1 MIQDKR
7 KSLEEFLQKQLIG
20 PGGCNDQFR
29 VFNENE
35 DENLQ
40 EFSAGEVV
48 NTTPGSIYSSAILF
62 PRQDEKV
69 NGVFS
74 GPEDEGT
81 PNDPHDD
88 DDPDT
93 TEDEEAEDE
102 KNLDFGDD
110 IDALGRRFPNRFG
123 ISCCLQGENINKD
136 LHIRI
141 TGRFYKKVKKAL
153 SVRIK
158 VTNVED
164 LTNFINSDE
173 FKKKIGTLISIDDG
187 YIIIL
192 KAIKDSDLRDYN
204 DSLRE
209 LNKIC
214 CQKVATN
221 PDGSLCPIFN
231 DTNFKPEHRFLSAYK
246 ERLFAFLTKVDEN
259 GNYACAGQEDSI
271 KKRIAEVE
279 RYETCIS
286 YIEDVF
292 SVFNSRDFGFWQAF
306 EFDKELDLTD
316 IDLTSKRVFKAD
328 EYPALKEI
336 VKYKI
341 RQDVNL
347 SLNAWLQVLQ
357 YDDKYYLKVLL
368 ENNSTAVKTNEVK
381 YFSIVTEKVNERCF
395 FGVKVDISSPNLIP
409 YHREN
414 KYEAN
419 DAEANML
426 RFLYRDIK
434 DYGVG
439 HLCSVDWKKDEK
451 GLLHVFSEFMPTIES
466 PDVEPEPRDKKQEI
480 KKEDG
485 KIEAKKYLDNTQ
497 FLQFKD
503 LSVFSDFTNEQI
515 KNGLLDFVEKYSHW
529 IEGLCTCKEALKQAD
544 KKLAENNIAQCQKDY
559 ERIKRNINDFLC
571 DDSKMQSFR
580 LMNAAMFMQ
589 LWHNT
594 DKNKEI
600 VRTQHPELTFAFYRD
615 NADDRSIFKD
625 SSGNGIPAAW
635 RPFQLAFILLNLD
648 GIFQRDLNSEWK
660 ERNEKVDLVWFPTG
674 GGKTEAYLGII
685 ALTIINRRRTFGNQ
699 GYGTAAL
706 MRYTLRL
713 LATQQFQRALRL
725 ILALEQI
732 RRWNNQDYNLGDD
745 EISIGLF
752 VGKTSLPNR
761 NKELITEVAKW
772 NEDDHGRVPLDT
784 CPWCGSKIATPLYR
798 GDQSFKCSNTHCTFT
813 GFQEFYPVRLCDDH
827 IYKNPPT
834 LLFGTVDKFAQ
845 LAHKVEND
853 VENDSRRIFG
863 NGNCLPPDLIIQDEL
878 HLLLGPLGS
887 AVALYENAI
896 DQLCSRTGN
905 GHVIRPK
912 IISSTATTRNTSLQ
926 IRALY
931 DRDVSIFPKN
941 GIDYDD
947 SFFAFYKRFKNEG
960 DTDWTYIAKRKYIGI
975 LPTGR
980 TQMTTQLRL
989 AAILFVHRA
998 VFELEHIDQL
1008 NDDQFIKAA
1017 DYYYTVISYFNSL
1030 KEVGKTDAQFY
1041 QEFTKYTRRLFKRVL
1056 RYSNMLECFY
1066 AYNTHFQ
1073 KSELTGRLSGQE
1085 AVEALSVAQNI
1096 KWSPSNRLPFKD
1108 DKGKWSK
1115 ANMPADM
1122 VLATNMISVGLDVA
1136 RFNTIIMNS
1145 MPRNIAE
1152 YIQASS
1158 RVARSE
1164 KGLVLTLHSPFN
1176 QRDVSHFEKF
1186 REFHEKLY
1194 YYVEPISITPFSP
1207 KSVARFLPL
1216 YLAAYIRHKYS
1227 DVSTRKDAHKI
1238 NQILAD
1244 KIKVDIKKYFADRM
1258 SRTSNTT
1265 EAALLTNEM
1274 LHEINKEIDRNIN
1287 LWLNEA
1293 NSNGQNLVYRIIESQ
1308 FKKKNPNE
1316 VSLFASP
1323 EDFEG
1328 DIPDDKWLV
1337 PNALRV
1343 IEPESVIHVT
1353 R

>member
-1 MIQDKR
+1 MIQEKR
-7 KSLEEFLQKQLIG
+7 DSLEHFLHEQLIG
-20 PGGCNDQFR
+20 PGGCNYQFK
-29 VFNENE
+29 VFNEKE
-35 DENLQ
+35 DENLK

-48 NTTPGSIYSSAILF
+48 NTTPGSIYNSAILF
-62 PRQDEKV
+62 PQKDDKEQ
-69 NGVFS
+69 GVYT

-81 PNDPHDD
+81 PNDPQDD
-88 DDPDT
+88 EDPDSPDS

-102 KNLDFGDD
+102 KNIDFGED

-123 ISCCLQGENINKD
+123 VSCCLQGEDINKD

-141 TGRFYKKVKKAL
+141 TGRFYKKVKEAL

-173 FKKKIGTLISIDDG
+173 FKKKFDNLISIDDG
-187 YIIIL
+187 YIKIL
-192 KAIKDSDLRDYN
+192 KAIKDSDLRAYN
-204 DSLRE
+204 DRLRE
-209 LNKIC
+209 LNKFY

-231 DTNFKPEHRFLSAYK
+231 EVSFKPEYRFLSAYK
-246 ERLFAFLTKVDEN
+246 ERLFAYLTKVDES
-259 GNYACAGQEDSI
+259 GNYECNGQEDSI
-271 KKRIAEVE
+271 KERIAEVE
-279 RYETCIS
+279 KYETCIS

-292 SVFNSRDFGFWQAF
+292 SVFNTRDFGFWQAF
-306 EFDKELDLTD
+306 EFDKELDLSN

-336 VKYKI
+336 VKYEI

-347 SLNAWLQVLQ
+347 SLNAWLQVLK
-357 YDDKYYLKVLL
+357 YGDKYYLKVLL
-368 ENNSTAVKTNEVK
+368 ENKSTSVKKNEVK

-395 FGVKVDISSPNLIP
+395 FGVKVDISSPNLVP

-414 KYEAN
+414 RYEAN

-439 HLCSVDWKKDEK
+439 HLCSVDWKKDEN
-451 GLLHVFSEFMPTIES
+451 GTLHVFSEFMPTIES
-466 PDVEPEPRDKKQEI
+466 PDVEPEPRNKKQEI
-480 KKEDG
+480 TKEDG
-485 KIEAKKYLDNTQ
+485 TIEAKKYLDDTQ
-497 FLQFKD
+497 FLQFKEI
-503 LSVFSDFTNEQI
+503 SVFSDLTNEQI
-515 KNGLLDFVEKYSHW
+515 KNGLLEFIEKYHQW
-529 IEGLCTCKEALKQAD
+529 IDGLTVEN
-544 KKLAENNIAQCQKDY
+544 KLAQSNIKKCKDDY
-559 ERIKRNINDFLC
+559 ERIKRNISDFLS
-571 DDSKMQSFR
+571 DDSKMLSFR

-732 RRWNNQDYNLGDD
+732 RRWNKSEYKLGDS
-745 EISIGLF
+745 EISIGLY
-752 VGKTSLPNR
+752 VGSGSLPNK
-761 NKELITEVAKW
+761 NKDLKDEVNKW
-772 NEDDHGRVPLDT
+772 KGKDHGRIPLDT
-784 CPWCGSKIATPLYR
+784 CPWCGAEIKTTNNGKDVA
-798 GDQSFKCSNTHCTFT
+798 FECSEDTCTYG
-813 GFQEFYPVRLCDDH
+813 GFENYYPVRLCDEH

-845 LAHKVEND
+845 LAHKVENA

-863 NGNCLPPDLIIQDEL
+863 NGQCLPPDLIIQDEL

-896 DQLCSRTGN
+896 DQLCSRTEN

-912 IISSTATTRNTSLQ
+912 IISSTATTRNTSFQ

-980 TQMTTQLRL
+980 TSMTTQLRL

-998 VFELEHIDQL
+998 LFELEHIVQL
-1008 NDDQFIKAA
+1008 KEDKFVKAA

-1041 QEFTKYTRRLFKRVL
+1041 QEFTKFTRRLFKRVL

-1085 AVEALSVAQNI
+1085 AVEALSVAQNL
-1096 KWSPSNRLPFKD
+1096 KWSPSNRLPSPN
-1108 DKGKWSK
+1108 GNGTWTK
-1115 ANMPADM
+1115 AKLPADM

-1164 KGLVLTLHSPFN
+1164 KGLVMTLHSPFN

-1207 KSVARFLPL
+1207 KSVAKFLPL
-1216 YLAAYIRHKYS
+1216 YLAAYIRHKYVK
-1227 DVSTRKDAHKI
+1227 VSTRTDAKFI
-1238 NQILAD
+1238 DQQLAD
-1244 KIKVDIKKYFADRM
+1244 KIKDDIKQFFNERM
-1258 SRTSNTT
+1258 SRTKDTD
-1265 EAALLTNEM
+1265 EAALLTDDM
-1274 LHEINKEIDRNIN
+1274 LQEIYNEIDRNIN
-1287 LWLNEA
+1287 NWLDVKDV
-1293 NSNGQNLVYRIIESQ
+1293 NGKNLVYI
-1308 FKKKNPNE
+1308 KNQYNSEE
-1316 VSLFASP
+1316 VPLFSSP

-1328 DIPDDKWLV
+1328 DIPSDKWLV

-1343 IEPESVIHVT
+1343 IEPESVIHVI

>member
-1 MIQDKR
+1 MIQEKR
-7 KSLEEFLQKQLIG
+7 DSLENFLHEQLIG
-20 PGGCNDQFR
+20 PGGCNYQFK
-29 VFNENE
+29 VFSENENE
-35 DENLQ
+35 NLK
-40 EFSAGEVV
+40 EFSVGEVI
-48 NTTPGSIYSSAILF
+48 NSTPGSIYSSAILF
-62 PRQDEKV
+62 PRQDDKEK
-69 NGVFS
+69 GVFTGS
-74 GPEDEGT
+74 GDEGT
-81 PNDPHDD
+81 PDDLQDD
-88 DDPDT
+88 DDPDS

-102 KNLDFGDD
+102 KNLDFGED

-123 ISCCLQGENINKD
+123 VSCCLRGDKINKD
-136 LHIRI
+136 LHVRI
-141 TGRFYKKVKKAL
+141 TGRFYLKVNNAL

-158 VTNVED
+158 VTNVDD
-164 LTNFINSDE
+164 LSNFIKSDE
-173 FKKKIGTLISIDDG
+173 FKKKFDNLISIDDN
-187 YIIIL
+187 YIKIL
-192 KAIKDSDLRDYN
+192 RVIKESDLKDYRDK
-204 DSLRE
+204 LRE
-209 LNKIC
+209 LNKIF

-221 PDGSLCPIFN
+221 PDGSLCPIFD
-231 DTNFKPEHRFLSAYK
+231 DTGFKSDYRFLSAYK
-246 ERLFAFLTKVDEN
+246 ERLFAFLTKVDADGKYECEGKEN
-259 GNYACAGQEDSI
+259 AI
-271 KKRIAEVE
+271 KNRMAEVE
-279 RYETCIS
+279 KYETCIS
-286 YIEDVF
+286 YVEDVF
-292 SVFNSRDFGFWQAF
+292 SVFNTRDFGYWQAF
-306 EFDKELDLTD
+306 EFDKELDLSN
-316 IDLTSKRVFKAD
+316 IDLTSKRVFKTD
-328 EYPALKEI
+328 DHPALKDI
-336 VKYKI
+336 VKYEI
-341 RQDVNL
+341 RKDVYL

-357 YDDKYYLKVLL
+357 YGDKYYLKVLL

-395 FGVKVDISSPNLIP
+395 FGVKVDISSPNLVP

-419 DAEANML
+419 DEEANML

-439 HLCSVDWKKDEK
+439 HLCSVDWEK
-451 GLLHVFSEFMPTIES
+451 GEQGILHVFSEFMPTIES

-480 KKEDG
+480 KKDNG
-485 KIEAKKYLDNTQ
+485 TIEAKKYLDNTR

-503 LSVFSDFTNEQI
+503 LSVFSTLENPEI
-515 KNGLLDFVEKYSHW
+515 LKGLLEFVEKYHEW
-529 IEGLCTCKEALKQAD
+529 IKSLPIENE
-544 KKLAENNIAQCQKDY
+544 LAKRNIAQCKNDY
-559 ERIKRNINDFLC
+559 ERIKRNINDFLH
-571 DDSKMQSFR
+571 DDSKMLSFR

-589 LWHNT
+589 LWHNPVE
-594 DKNKEI
+594 NKEM
-600 VRTQHPELTFAFYRD
+600 VRNQHPELTFDFYRN
-615 NADDRSIFKD
+615 NADDTSIFK
-625 SSGNGIPAAW
+625 GVHAAW

-648 GIFQRDLNSEWK
+648 GIFQRDPKSEWK
-660 ERNEKVDLVWFPTG
+660 ERNELVDLVWFPTG

-685 ALTIINRRRTFGNQ
+685 ALTIINRRRTFGEQ

-713 LATQQFQRALRL
+713 LATQQFQRAFRL
-725 ILALEQI
+725 VLALEQI
-732 RRWNNQDYNLGDD
+732 RKWDNPNYNLGNS
-745 EISIGLF
+745 EISIGLY
-752 VGKTSLPNR
+752 VGSGSLPNT
-761 NKELITEVAKW
+761 NAKLIEEVANW
-772 NEDDHGRVPLDT
+772 NEDHGKIPLDT
-784 CPWCGSKIATPLYR
+784 CPWCGAKITTPR
-798 GDQSFKCSNTHCTFT
+798 TPSGDQAFQCSNLKCTFQ
-813 GFQEFYPVRLCDDH
+813 GFESYYPVRLCDEH
-827 IYKNPPT
+827 IYNNPPT

-845 LAHKVEND
+845 LAHKVE
-853 VENDSRRIFG
+853 ENQDKDSRRIFG
-863 NGNCLPPDLIIQDEL
+863 KGNCLPPDLIIQDEL

-896 DQLCSRTGN
+896 DQLCSRLDGN
-905 GHVIRPK
+905 GHIIRPK

-947 SFFAFYKRFKNEG
+947 SFFAFYKRYKNEG
-960 DTDWTYIAKRKYIGI
+960 DADWTYIAKRKYIGI

-998 VFELEHIDQL
+998 LFEQEHIGQL
-1008 NDDQFIKAA
+1008 NDEQFIKAA

-1066 AYNTHFQ
+1066 AYNTHFK

-1085 AVEALSVAQNI
+1085 AVEALSVAQNQ
-1096 KWSPSNRLPFKD
+1096 KWSPMNRLPSKD
-1108 DKGKWSK
+1108 VNGKWTK
-1115 ANMPADM
+1115 AMLPADM
-1122 VLATNMISVGLDVA
+1122 VLATNMISVGLDVS

-1207 KSVARFLPL
+1207 KSVKRFLPL
-1216 YLAAYIRHKYS
+1216 YLAAYIRHKYG

-1238 NQILAD
+1238 NQQLAD
-1244 KIKVDIKKYFADRM
+1244 NMKADIKQFFSNRM
-1258 SRTSNTT
+1258 WRTSYTP
-1265 EAALLTNEM
+1265 EAALLTNDM
-1274 LHEINKEIDRNIN
+1274 LQEIYKEIDRNID

-1293 NSNGQNLVYRIIESQ
+1293 NSNGKNLVYSIIE
-1308 FKKKNPNE
+1308 NPYRGNNTNE

-1328 DIPDDKWLV
+1328 DIPFDKWLV

-1343 IEPESVIHVT
+1343 IEPESVIHVI